1 MLRPIVLLTAA
12 ALAGAPALQAQII
25 EDGTLG
31 DSEQA
36 AYLALT
42 TTPIGA
48 LPPAVRSYMV
58 GAERGIT
65 LRGRFGNLDEPGD
78 VTRRN
83 FAIGIDVPVARAT
96 VGLTA
101 GYVDL
106 ACDIP
111 EFDDGGG
118 LTISFD
124 CKSGMMAGGSV
135 GASLFSTP
143 LGVSGTNS
151 LSLGLEGSAGFGTGE
166 ILEVRVSGIGNGNVT
181 ASATTYSFA
190 AVVPVAIVARSG
202 TITVVPHLQPGVGY
216 GHAKLSLEGSGDGG
230 EIDESETDSGM
241 RFLLGGGM
249 SIIFNGNLGVDF
261 GFNKT
266 FVEDGKTVVGFGISW
281 RMR

>member
-1 MLRPIVLLTAA
+1 MLRPILALTTA
-12 ALAGAPALQAQII
+12 ALAAAPALQAQAIG
-25 EDGTLG
+25 DGTLG
-31 DSEQA
+31 DSDQA

-42 TTPIGA
+42 TTPVGA
-48 LPPAVRSYMV
+48 LPPTVRSYLV

-83 FAIGIDVPVARAT
+83 FAIGLDVPFARTT

-106 ACDIP
+106 ACNIP
-111 EFDDGGG
+111 DLDGGG
-118 LTISFD
+118 LTISFE
-124 CKSGMMAGGSV
+124 CKSGMMAGGSA
-135 GASLFSTP
+135 GASLFATP
-143 LGVSGTNS
+143 LGVSGANS
-151 LSLGLEGSAGFGTGE
+151 LSVGLEGSAGYGTGD
-166 ILEVRVSGIGNGNVT
+166 ILEVRVSGMDSGRVT

-190 AVVPVAIVARSG
+190 AVAPVAIVVRSG
-202 TITVVPHLQPGVGY
+202 SVTVVPHLQPGVGY
-216 GHAKLSLEGSGDGG
+216 GHARLTLKGSGGG
-230 EIDESETDSGM
+230 GRIDERDAKSGM

-261 GFNKT
+261 GVNKT
-266 FVEDGKTVVGFGISW
+266 FVRDGKTVVGFGLSW